1 MRSQSTLPTGL
12 FCVAD
17 SREALKEEI
26 RQRINIL
33 DVVSEYVALK
43 RGGKSH
49 KGLCPFHAE
58 KTPSFTVSEEFQSWH
73 CFGCGEHGD
82 VFSFLMKIE
91 NLTFAEAL
99 ERMAKRAGVELQ
111 RFEGGQISRKDL
123 LAKINSTAAAYYS
136 EMLKRVPAALEY
148 LHDRGL
154 SDETILQFRLG
165 YAAPAWDGFTKYIS
179 EKRVNLS
186 DAAQAGLIIKNDRG
200 GYYDRFRH
208 RIVFPILDI
217 QERIIGF
224 GGRALG
230 DEQPKYLNSPET
242 PLFSKTRSL
251 YALNLARKVISEKE
265 CAIVVEGYMDAIAAH
280 QAGFTNCVATLGTAL
295 TLDHIRVLSRYAKR
309 VVLAYDSDS
318 AGMAAALK
326 GAAMFEEAES
336 DVRIARLPAG
346 DDPDSLLRKGLI
358 SEFEATMS
366 GALPI
371 VDYQLQVLIERS
383 DVSSPQG
390 CAAMLKQAVHILADV
405 RTGVERERYITALA
419 RYHPN
424 FGSGTTRAE
433 EHIRRD
439 VDLFIRRKSG
449 TGRVSVGVPKM
460 ATALDKAERAL
471 LRVLVRKEDGAQTIL
486 EALTPENFSGETTR
500 AAASALFEMFKQ
512 KQGIYLPDLLEAVD
526 ADTGR
531 FLSEVAIQEEAEP
544 VNETVLQDYISLIKN
559 SRLRK
564 TRTSSILAPYITEG
578 TIDPDTW
585 RRGQT
590 AEEYE
595 EFLKKSG
602 RKPGEPT

>member
-1 MRSQSTLPTGL
+1 M
-12 FCVAD
+12 AD

-26 RQRINIL
+26 RLRINIL

-91 NLTFAEAL
+91 NLTFPEAL

-111 RFEGGQISRKDL
+111 RFEGGEISRKDL
-123 LAKINSTAAAYYS
+123 LAKINSTAAAYYA
-136 EMLKRVPAALEY
+136 EMLKRAAAALQY
-148 LHDRGL
+148 VHDRGL

-165 YAAPAWDGFTKYIS
+165 YAAPAWDGFTKYIT
-179 EKRVNLS
+179 ERRVNLS

-208 RIVFPILDI
+208 RIVFPILDV
-217 QERIIGF
+217 QERVIGF

-251 YALNLARKVISEKE
+251 YALNLARKAIAEKE
-265 CAIVVEGYMDAIAAH
+265 FAIVVEGYMDAIAAH

-295 TLDHIRVLSRYAKR
+295 TLDHIRVLARYAKR

-336 DVRIARLPAG
+336 DVRIARVPAG
-346 DDPDSLLRKGLI
+346 EDPDSLLRKGLI
-358 SEFEATMS
+358 SEFQAAVS

-383 DVSSPQG
+383 DVSSPEG
-390 CAAMLKQAVHILADV
+390 RAEMLKQAVHILSDV
-405 RTGVERERYITALA
+405 RTGVERERYIAALA

-433 EHIRRD
+433 DHIRRD
-439 VDLFIRRKSG
+439 VDLFIRRRSG
-449 TGRVSVGVPKM
+449 AGRATVGVPKM
-460 ATALDKAERAL
+460 ATALDKAEQGV
-471 LRVLVRKEDGAQTIL
+471 LRIVVREEDGAQTIL
-486 EALTPENFSGETTR
+486 EALTPEDFSGEMTR
-500 AAASALFEMFKQ
+500 AAASALFEMFEQ

-531 FLSEVAIQEEAEP
+531 FLSAIAIGEEAEP

-564 TRTSSILAPYITEG
+564 TRTSSVLAPYMTEG

-602 RKPGEPT
+602 RKPGERM